1 MGLQPLKR
9 HALSACDSSAC
20 HTSEHQLMDNK
31 SSGFLMLFQ
40 RSAHD
45 IFSRCPPP
53 LLSPHWHGRL
63 ARQTMAPATDHPT
76 PRWPP
81 ADPPPHTHI
90 HTHTKFAMDSRISHH
105 AASKRARER
114 DKERDSARTRARVNI
129 KQRRARE
136 KRCNANTK
144 TQTYMLELFRRQ
156 YTRIGQP
163 LQPLSSPSAVGG
175 GDGG

>member
-1 MGLQPLKR
+1 VIQAR
-9 HALSACDSSAC
+9 ATQASINSW
-20 HTSEHQLMDNK
+20 TNK

-105 AASKRARER
+105 AASERARER
-114 DKERDSARTRARVNI
+114 DKERDSARTRTRVNI
-129 KQRRARE
+129 KQRRARG

-144 TQTYMLELFRRQ
+144 TQTYMLELFRRK

-163 LQPLSSPSAVGG
+163 LQPLSSPSAVGRG
-175 GDGG
+175 GVG